1 MIETLNFKISQKLWL
16 TDSNGNITMILE
28 DYPSIQNVKKKK
40 TKYFTKIQGI
50 LRML

>member
-1 MIETLNFKISQKLWL
+1 
-16 TDSNGNITMILE
+16 MILE
-28 DYPSIQNVKKKK
+28 DYPSIQNVKKK